1 MFVFNCTGIYVNHSD
16 SSPKSGFVA
25 GLAVVPIDVM
35 TPSNRVQKIWK
46 DCKAS
51 ICLTTSDRW
60 KEVEKFED
68 LSADQ
73 ILPVDEFD
81 KQCYQSFPDLPVY
94 AVEENDLAYVIYT
107 SGSSG
112 RPKGS

>member
-1 MFVFNCTGIYVNHSD
+1 MCLNHCD
-16 SSPKSGFVA
+16 SSKFGFVA

-35 TPSNRVQKIWK
+35 TPSKRVQMIWK
-46 DCKAS
+46 DCKPS
-51 ICLTTSDRW
+51 ICLTTSDRL

-68 LSADQ
+68 LSVDQ

-81 KQCYQSFPDLPVY
+81 KQCYQCLPDLPVY
-94 AVEENDLAYVIYT
+94 AVDENDLAYVIYT